1 MKNIEKYEK
10 ELRKYEG
17 RFAVT
22 KDGKVVNC
30 MNYDCK
36 DCLFCKGCVKLR
48 TEWLLEE
55 YREPILDDKGIEY
68 IKTLISPF
76 NVDDIN
82 YICKTNLDCE
92 LRYELR
98 VDLICAQMY
107 VYFDSESMPCEMFAN
122 MASNYWYRAKE
133 LGLC

>member
-10 ELRKYEG
+10 EIRKYEG

-36 DCLFCKGCVKLR
+36 DCLFCKGCAKLR
-48 TEWLLEE
+48 MGWLLEE
-55 YREPILDDKGIEY
+55 YKEPNLDDKGLTYIIE
-68 IKTLISPF
+68 LVAPF
-76 NVDDIN
+76 SVDDILS
-82 YICKTNLDCE
+82 IVKIDVDSDK
-92 LRYELR
+92 RYELKI
-98 VDLICAQMY
+98 DLVHAQMF
-107 VYFDSESMPCEMFAN
+107 VYFDRESMVGEMFAN
-122 MASNYWYRAKE
+122 MKSNHCYSAEE